1 MKSGLVDGS
10 RYGWRGALVF
20 PDEYF
25 DSGATYTLVAAAG
38 AYALTGSNATLT
50 YTSAG
55 GTVGDDTA
63 GASTFPASNDRGILS
78 DFTMPADGDGVTG
91 YLRFDSTSTAGTNAK
106 FLVYANGAGVPGA
119 LLYASTA
126 QAVPAG
132 GGILT
137 YSVSVPGLTNGQV
150 IWLGGVTDSFQAV
163 WQTDASGGLSRME
176 GMNYASPDA
185 TWTES
190 GTGSAQVNAWMDYTS
205 GGGGGPTYTLTAES
219 GTFALTGAAAG
230 LIYARRIQADSGSFA
245 LTGAAANLVRGR
257 RLVADAGTYALTG
270 AAAGLVYGRRLVADS
285 GAFTLTGADATL
297 VYTPVGGYTLVAD
310 PGSFTFTGQPAN
322 LVYGRRLQADAGSY
336 SLTGSDATLTY
347 TQVGGYTLTAESGSY
362 SFAGSP
368 ATLTYSGQQDEEWF
382 GQGQTFRHDA
392 KFEPI
397 PRWFAP
403 EVDVPAKVQ
412 EVAAAARVAPD
423 YEAVIARYL
432 DELLALSLAQQA
444 RDEARMWFAAQ
455 VAEEAERQDAEAAF
469 AALMLL
475 VV

>member
-1 MKSGLVDGS
+1 MARGLFDPTAVPEGWFDHVARAEGWFDKDLLDVPPPSG
-10 RYGWRGALVF
+10 
-20 PDEYF
+20 
-25 DSGATYTLVAAAG
+25 
-38 AYALTGSNATLT
+38 
-50 YTSAG
+50 G

-63 GASTFPASNDRGILS
+63 GASTFPASNDRAILS

-106 FLVYANGAGVPGA
+106 FLIYADNGSGQPGA
-119 LLYASTA
+119 LLYASTG
-126 QAVPAG
+126 QAVPGG

-190 GTGSAQVNAWMDYTS
+190 GTGSAQVNAWMDYTT

-230 LIYARRIQADSGSFA
+230 LIYARRIQADSGSYA
-245 LTGAAANLVRGR
+245 LTGAAAGLVYGR

-270 AAAGLVYGRRLVADS
+270 AAAGLIYNRRLDAAS
-285 GAFTLTGADATL
+285 GAYTLTGADATL
-297 VYTPVGGYTLVAD
+297 TYTPVGGYTLVAES
-310 PGSFTFTGQPAN
+310 GSFTFTGQPAN

-362 SFAGSP
+362 SFTGSP

-382 GQGQTFRHDA
+382 GQAGTFHHQDR
-392 KFEPI
+392 FLRI
-397 PRWFAP
+397 PPAFSADK
-403 EVDVPAKVQ
+403 DVPAAIQ
-412 EVAAAARVAPD
+412 QAATESRTTRVDHDALI
-423 YEAVIARYL
+423 ERYL
-432 DELLALSLAQQA
+432 DELLELSQAQAARDQA
-444 RDEARMWFAAQ
+444 REWLAAVVAIEAQ
-455 VAEEAERQDAEAAF
+455 KQEDEAAF
-469 AALMLL
+469 MALILL
-475 VV
+475 LA